1 MVAAYSIDY
10 RTQVCKEH
18 FARIVLYEFGV
29 MIHLVGLVHVNDKTL
44 QEVSHV
50 YDAVLDELAFVNHAL
65 LEYWQI
71 LFLAEKEIIKTS
83 LHDSACH
90 GYSAILID
98 NVVKHGCYLDVL
110 LVRIIRTVFA
120 W

>member
-1 MVAAYSIDY
+1 MVAAYSIDD
-10 RTQVCKEH
+10 RAQVGEEH
-18 FARIVLYEFGV
+18 FACIVLYEFGV
-29 MIHLVGLVHVNDKTL
+29 MINFICLVHVNDKTL

-50 YDAVLDELAFVNHAL
+50 YDAVLDELVLVNLSL
-65 LEYWQI
+65 LI
-71 LFLAEKEIIKTS
+71 DDGVLFFFEKQVIKTS

-90 GYSAILID
+90 GNFTILIY

-120 W
+120 

>member
-1 MVAAYSIDY
+1 
-10 RTQVCKEH
+10 
-18 FARIVLYEFGV
+18 

-83 LHDSACH
+83 LHDSACN
-90 GYSAILID
+90 GNLAILID
-98 NVVKHGCYLDVL
+98 NVVKHGCNLNVL

-120 W
+120 